1 MSKIEEAKKILQEIG
16 LPQSQ
21 QNERSALTLLALC
34 NLKEADSWQKACQV
48 SMSVMGNKANAKYKG
63 IMRFIAEHYHKQ
75 YAENTRESIRRQ
87 TLHQFVQAGI
97 VERNPENPDL
107 PTNSKDNHYRLT
119 IEALNVIKSFGTD
132 RWNKSLATFLKNT
145 IALKEKYSGKRKLHM
160 IPISLQNGEE
170 LFFSPGKH
178 NELQIAIIKEFAPRF
193 APACVLLY
201 IGDTAEKH
209 LYIDKTILAQLNIPV
224 SQHDKLPDVVL
235 YDKERKWLF
244 LIEAVTSHGPV
255 TPKRIIELEEMLS
268 NCSLGKVYVT
278 AFPQF
283 KEFKKYTT
291 DIAWE
296 TEVWLADTPDH
307 MIHFNGDRFMGP
319 RKI

>member
-1 MSKIEEAKKILQEIG
+1 
-16 LPQSQ
+16 
-21 QNERSALTLLALC
+21 
-34 NLKEADSWQKACQV
+34 
-48 SMSVMGNKANAKYKG
+48 
-63 IMRFIAEHYHKQ
+63 
-75 YAENTRESIRRQ
+75 
-87 TLHQFVQAGI
+87 
-97 VERNPENPDL
+97 
-107 PTNSKDNHYRLT
+107 
-119 IEALNVIKSFGTD
+119 
-132 RWNKSLATFLKNT
+132 
-145 IALKEKYSGKRKLHM
+145 
-160 IPISLQNGEE
+160 
-170 LFFSPGKH
+170 
-178 NELQIAIIKEFAPRF
+178 
-193 APACVLLY
+193 
-201 IGDTAEKH
+201 
-209 LYIDKTILAQLNIPV
+209 
-224 SQHDKLPDVVL
+224 VL